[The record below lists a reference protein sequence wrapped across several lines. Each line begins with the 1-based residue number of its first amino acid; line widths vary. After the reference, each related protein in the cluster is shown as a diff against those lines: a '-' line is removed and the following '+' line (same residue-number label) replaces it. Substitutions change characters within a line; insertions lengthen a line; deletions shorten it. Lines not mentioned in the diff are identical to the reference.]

1 MLLTLLLG
9 GGVGLGACTA
19 TTPDTAQATL
29 DGQWIASKAAPA
41 ALPGAVLATGPAEAA
56 ASPAPAAAGQSTPS
70 LSTFTSPAMAV
81 ALMVPPA
88 SSLPPADMSVPAPS
102 LLGLSSDEVSLLL
115 GQPRYERREAPARI
129 WQYADGR
136 CVLDIFLYP
145 DKNDL
150 RVVYAESRDP
160 RSLSAMAMAPCLSG
174 LATSRTAGF
183 GKS

>member
-1 MLLTLLLG
+1 M
-9 GGVGLGACTA
+9 GACTA
-19 TTPDTAQATL
+19 TGTGGVPGEAP
-29 DGQWIASKAAPA
+29 IVASQM
-41 ALPGAVLATGPAEAA
+41 E
-56 ASPAPAAAGQSTPS
+56 ASPAPSAAGQSTPS

-102 LLGLSSDEVSLLL
+102 LLGLSSDEVSVLL
-115 GQPRYERREAPARI
+115 GKPRYERREAPARI